1 MDRGSVSNLIRNQSS
16 VLDLA
21 SIRSVEGESVKEYEN
36 VTVPF
41 FTSPSSHDDATTGM
55 VSKVLKYLSPG
66 GQLIVFGVPTD
77 RNVVESLISTLKLSG
92 FVDVISPRTNIVSGS
107 RPKFAAGSSMK
118 LQSGSK
124 KWTLDPTILDIGS
137 NEDDE
142 MIDEDA
148 LLDEEDRKKPSS
160 ESLRVCS
167 TTGKRKACANCSC
180 GLKEEMEQEA
190 RDGIEKNI
198 QSAIQKNIQSAMDGD
213 EPSKSSC
220 GSCYLGDAFRCSSCP
235 YLGTPAF
242 KPGEKIVLDTSDDI

>member
-1 MDRGSVSNLIRNQSS
+1 MDRASISTLLQDQNS
-16 VLDLA
+16 VLDLG
-21 SIRSVEGESVKEYEN
+21 SISTIEGQSVKEHQH

-41 FTSPSSHDDATTGM
+41 SLSQSKQDDVTTGQF
-55 VSKVLKYLSPG
+55 SKILNYLSPG
-66 GQLIVFGVPTD
+66 GTLIVYQVPEDTSA
-77 RNVVESLISTLKLSG
+77 VQSLISTLKLSG

-107 RPKFAAGSSMK
+107 KPTFAAGSSMK
-118 LQSGSK
+118 LQAK
-124 KWTLDPTILDIGS
+124 TWLLDA

-180 GLKEEMEQEA
+180 GLAQELEQEA
-190 RDGIEKNI
+190 SDGIEKNI
-198 QSAIQKNIQSAMDGD
+198 QTALEQ
-213 EPSKSSC
+213 PTKSSC
-220 GSCYLGDAFRCSSCP
+220 GSCYLGDAFRCASCP

-242 KPGEKIVLDTSDDI
+242 KPGEKVVLDTSDDI